1 MTPLERVH
9 WPVSTER
16 LVLRPAR
23 LEDEAAVFAFRRLP
37 QVHEWITRAPLI
49 VADFHGL
56 WVDPARLATTLV
68 VEHDARVIGDLMVSV
83 QDAWG
88 QAEATEPTAGV
99 QAELGWV
106 LDPAYAG
113 RGLGT
118 EAVVALLGVC
128 FETLGLR
135 RVVAQCFADNTASWR
150 LMERVGM
157 RREAHTV
164 RDSLHRSG
172 RWLDGLS
179 YAVLAQEWRDTGHE
193 HRVSVR

>member
-1 MTPLERVH
+1 MHPRSLDGVD
-9 WPVSTER
+9 WPVATPR
-16 LVLRPAR
+16 LLLRRAR
-23 LEDEAAVFAFRRLP
+23 ADDEAAVFDFRRLP
-37 QVHEWITRAPLI
+37 QVHEWITRAPSTPE
-49 VADFHGL
+49 AFHRL
-56 WVDPARLATTLV
+56 WVDPARLAITLV
-68 VEHDARVIGDLMVSV
+68 VEHEGRVVGDLMLAVG
-83 QDAWG
+83 DAWG
-88 QAEATEPTAGV
+88 QAEAAEPTAGV

-118 EAVVALLGVC
+118 EAVTALVTVC
-128 FETLGLR
+128 FEGLGLR
-135 RVVAQCFADNTASWR
+135 RVVAQCFADNHASWR

-179 YAVLAQEWRDTGHE
+179 YAVLAEEWAARGET
-193 HRVSVR
+193 RP

>member
-1 MTPLERVH
+1 MTPLERVD
-9 WPVSTER
+9 WPVRTER
-16 LVLRPAR
+16 LVLRAAR

-37 QVHEWITRAPLI
+37 QVHEWITRAPLT
-49 VADFHGL
+49 VADFHRL

-68 VEHDARVIGDLMVSV
+68 VEHDGRVIGDLMVAV

-88 QAEATEPTAGV
+88 QAEATEPTTGV

-172 RWLDGLS
+172 QWLDALS
-179 YAVLAQEWRDTGHE
+179 YAVLAQEWGDAGHE
-193 HRVSVR
+193 H